1 MHKDKAP
8 GHDGFSTAFFQDC
21 WDVIKTDI
29 MGVLIDFHG
38 RSKFEKSL
46 NATFIARTPKKSG
59 VVDLKV
65 FWPTPKDY

>member
-1 MHKDKAP
+1 VVKGMHKDKAL

-38 RSKFEKSL
+38 LSKFEKSL
-46 NATFIARTPKKSG
+46 NTTFIA
-59 VVDLKV
+59 
-65 FWPTPKDY
+65 